1 MRDPATFDAFYS
13 GSVRRVTGQVYAMTG
28 SRAEAEDCVAEAYAR
43 AWQRW
48 DKVSGYGD
56 PEAWV
61 RTVAYRV
68 SVSAWRKTANMRVAH
83 RRQWAPDDTRGLS
96 PDYVAIIAALR
107 KIPPRQRQAIVL
119 HHLVG
124 LSVEEIARETGAAA
138 GTVKARLSR
147 GRQAMAPYLA
157 DSEPALNRKPGPD
170 AKPGPDGKPGLNG
183 TEVACDA

>member
-1 MRDPATFDAFYS
+1 MRDPGSFDAFYT
-13 GSVRRVTGQVYAMTG
+13 GSVRRLVGQLHAMTG
-28 SRAEAEDCVAEAYAR
+28 SRAEAEDCVQEAYAR

-68 SVSAWRKTANMRVAH
+68 SVSAWRKTANMRAAH
-83 RRQWAPDDTRGLS
+83 RRHGVPDDSRGLS
-96 PDYVAIIAALR
+96 PDYVAIVSALR
-107 KIPPRQRQAIVL
+107 KVSAAQRQAIVL

-124 LSVEEIARETGAAA
+124 LSVEEIARETGAAT

-147 GRQAMAPYLA
+147 GRQALAPLL
-157 DSEPALNRKPGPD
+157 DEGVQVD
-170 AKPGPDGKPGLNG
+170 A
-183 TEVACDA
+183 

>member
-1 MRDPATFDAFYS
+1 MRDPGSFDAFYT
-13 GSVRRVTGQVYAMTG
+13 GSVRRLVGQLHAMTG
-28 SRAEAEDCVAEAYAR
+28 SKAEAEDCVQEAYAR

-68 SVSAWRKTANMRVAH
+68 SVSAWRKSANMRAAH
-83 RRQWAPDDTRGLS
+83 RRHGVPDDSRGLS
-96 PDYVAIIAALR
+96 PDYVAIVTALR
-107 KIPPRQRQAIVL
+107 KVSAAQRQAIVL

-124 LSVEEIARETGAAA
+124 MSVEEIARETGAAA

-147 GRQAMAPYLA
+147 GRQALAPLL
-157 DSEPALNRKPGPD
+157 DEGVQVD
-170 AKPGPDGKPGLNG
+170 A
-183 TEVACDA
+183 